1 MNQLSHEA
9 IEQSGYRRDGFAE
22 HYDAYR
28 PVPPPVLLD
37 VLARYLP
44 GPPLRRVVDLGSG
57 TGLSTRAWADRAGE
71 VIGVEANPAMRA
83 VAEAR
88 TAETNIRYV
97 EAFAAETGLPAGS
110 ADLVTCSQSFHW
122 MAREPVLAEAARIL
136 RPAGVFA
143 AYDYD
148 VPPLVHPDVDE
159 AFADHLR
166 LRRHFRDV
174 HEVAAGWTRTPKSD
188 HLAAIRESGHFAFV
202 RELVLH
208 DEGEAGADEV
218 LGLAQSLGLVP
229 ELRALGVTEEELGLT
244 RLEET
249 TRRVLGG
256 RRLPWL
262 IGYRVRLGVVSV

>member
-148 VPPLVHPDVDE
+148 MPPVVHPEVDRVFTE
-159 AFADHLR
+159 HLR

-188 HLAAIRESGHFAFV
+188 HLAAIRESGHFAFA

-208 DEGEAGADEV
+208 DEGEAGADDV

-262 IGYRVRLGVVSV
+262 IGYRVRLGVMSA